1 MGILYLLWYQYT
13 AKNIAMKNSLLL
25 VILIA
30 GLAATTKA
38 QEKPLAP
45 GEYRDHIN
53 KVATLCD
60 VVYEVKI
67 ISDTV
72 TNLYMGGN
80 HTNAK
85 FTIAIKGNKLQLDW
99 ANIKGKHLCVT
110 GVLQLYK
117 NTIQIIAAQP
127 NQINVSK

>member
-1 MGILYLLWYQYT
+1 
-13 AKNIAMKNSLLL
+13 MKKLLL
-25 VILIA
+25 SFIISA
-30 GLAATTKA
+30 SLAVTAKA
-38 QEKPLAP
+38 QEKPLTEN
-45 GEYRDHIN
+45 EYRDHLD

-72 TNLYMGGN
+72 SYLYMGGN

-99 ANIKGKHLCVT
+99 ANIKRKHLCVT

-117 NTIQIIAAQP
+117 DTIQIIASQP
-127 NQINVSK
+127 NQISVSK